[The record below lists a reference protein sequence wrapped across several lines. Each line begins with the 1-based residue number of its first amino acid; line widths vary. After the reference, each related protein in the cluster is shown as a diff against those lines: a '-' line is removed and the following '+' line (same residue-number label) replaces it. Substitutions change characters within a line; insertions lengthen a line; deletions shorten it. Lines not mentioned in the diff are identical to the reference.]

1 MDRFFDRLE
10 VGKVVLRSNWS
21 ITTHERLYA
30 VGGGNHLYEGEVP
43 EDEAVDINNV
53 CLSLSLNTGL
63 TGNRLS

>member
-53 CLSLSLNTGL
+53 CLPLSLNTGL

>member
-53 CLSLSLNTGL
+53 CFPLSLNTGL

>member
-43 EDEAVDINNV
+43 DDEVVDINNV
-53 CLSLSLNTGL
+53 CLPLPLNAGL

>member
-10 VGKVVLRSNWS
+10 VGKVALRSNWS

-43 EDEAVDINNV
+43 EDEVVDINNV
-53 CLSLSLNTGL
+53 CLPLSLNVGL